1 MNYADYEIGRM
12 QTFIS
17 EFKNKKLRELEEK
30 KNRSNRQDFKIK
42 FWQKSLNENKVLQI
56 DCQNITA
63 NNMKNNW

>member
-30 KNRSNRQDFKIK
+30 KNRSNWQDFKIK